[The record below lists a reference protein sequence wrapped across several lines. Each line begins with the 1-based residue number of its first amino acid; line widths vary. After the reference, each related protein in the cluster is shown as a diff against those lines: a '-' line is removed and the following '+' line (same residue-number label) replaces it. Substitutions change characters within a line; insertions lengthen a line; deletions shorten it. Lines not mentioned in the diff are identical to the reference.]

1 MWLGGQRERRWIPG
15 TGRTDRRTTVGT
27 AGSASYLQRIGEV
40 SDAWKGAGFEKRTHL
55 VKKKQTAIKTLVHIP
70 FNLNVQMYIF
80 NLFFVILDP
89 KLLCTI

>member
-40 SDAWKGAGFEKRTHL
+40 SDAWKGAGFEKQTHL
-55 VKKKQTAIKTLVHIP
+55 VKKKKQTAI
-70 FNLNVQMYIF
+70 
-80 NLFFVILDP
+80 FVELLDMFVAYLP
-89 KLLCTI
+89 VFSKLP